1 MFLLRSGVL
10 GLFGMNTLTRDVTEA
25 VLTCSELDAMSVFQ
39 ETKAPAL
46 ALPCGFSSL
55 PQEVS
60 VFFILSV
67 AFTFSFSACV
77 STR

>member
-10 GLFGMNTLTRDVTEA
+10 GLFGMNTLTRDVTEV

-46 ALPCGFSSL
+46 ALPSGFSSL

-60 VFFILSV
+60 AFFHFVCGLY
-67 AFTFSFSACV
+67 FFF
-77 STR
+77 